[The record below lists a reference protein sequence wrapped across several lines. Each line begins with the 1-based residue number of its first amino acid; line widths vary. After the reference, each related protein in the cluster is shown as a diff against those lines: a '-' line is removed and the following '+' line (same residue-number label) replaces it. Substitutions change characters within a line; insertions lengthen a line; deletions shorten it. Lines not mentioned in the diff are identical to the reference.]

1 MLRKGHIYSTVL
13 EINLWLYLVEKYLQS
28 NKLEGKVGI
37 SRDILK
43 YVVLVDCF
51 VDIDRLKEFAHIV
64 FKNIRYFPLT
74 VPFKYYIIEQI

>member
-1 MLRKGHIYSTVL
+1 M
-13 EINLWLYLVEKYLQS
+13 QS

-64 FKNIRYFPLT
+64 LSGLMIQNICIYSLLVT
-74 VPFKYYIIEQI
+74 TA